1 MIDYKNIS
9 SNLILCILLFLL
21 GSLFIT
27 LIPLTY
33 FPDHEAVQY
42 ALTNVEDKNLYIT
55 PQYVILI
62 IITNFKSFLEN
73 PLYIELS
80 DVVTLNSFSRSTF
93 FLINIFVVVT
103 LPILDFYFNKK
114 NKIKKNNT
122 QNIIYFISL
131 LYPSVLLSITAPSA
145 ESVFSIITIFLVS
158 RFSIFNIST
167 TNIIFYFTLFIYA
180 FFLDKGNWLIFTLFV
195 LFLSFFYIIKE
206 KLSIFKLII
215 VAFILIIFVRF
226 LSLTLIEFAGQLFN
240 FSNDL
245 QTIEAIKLLGLNNV
259 GFLEPIKRY
268 MYFAGSISGIITHH
282 KHIVFSIIP
291 LILILIS
298 IMVKNFIYNKST
310 ILIFFKKPN
319 IKIIIYCML
328 LFPFI
333 IICILPTHGFCKYYI
348 FLIPIVI
355 KLILEFLDNNQLIIL
370 IFGISSISI
379 MHQSIFLI

>member
-131 LYPSVLLSITAPSA
+131 LYPSVLLSITTPSA
-145 ESVFSIITIFLVS
+145 ESVFSIITIFF
-158 RFSIFNIST
+158 FS
-167 TNIIFYFTLFIYA
+167 
-180 FFLDKGNWLIFTLFV
+180 
-195 LFLSFFYIIKE
+195 
-206 KLSIFKLII
+206 
-215 VAFILIIFVRF
+215 
-226 LSLTLIEFAGQLFN
+226 
-240 FSNDL
+240 
-245 QTIEAIKLLGLNNV
+245 
-259 GFLEPIKRY
+259 
-268 MYFAGSISGIITHH
+268 
-282 KHIVFSIIP
+282 
-291 LILILIS
+291 
-298 IMVKNFIYNKST
+298 
-310 ILIFFKKPN
+310 
-319 IKIIIYCML
+319 
-328 LFPFI
+328 
-333 IICILPTHGFCKYYI
+333 
-348 FLIPIVI
+348 
-355 KLILEFLDNNQLIIL
+355 
-370 IFGISSISI
+370 
-379 MHQSIFLI
+379 